1 MLQETDYTILGS
13 TSLRVSRLGLAATY
27 RPGKHSVRRA
37 IDEGINYF
45 FYFGIDTQMVKTLR
59 EMMRNNREWY
69 VVATGAYNYIWWH
82 QNIRK
87 TLEKR
92 LRQLKTDYIDI
103 FLFLGVLK
111 ETEFSESLQEEL
123 CKLRE
128 EGKVR
133 SIGLST
139 HNRKLAGKL
148 AAEGTVDVLMIRY
161 NAAHRGA
168 EQDIFPYLLVKDR
181 SAFDGKVHN
190 PGVVSYTATRWRYL
204 IRRPKN
210 WPKDGRI
217 PTAGMCYRFVLS
229 NPNVHVVM
237 TAPTNEKQLIENIA
251 AIQQG
256 PLNEEDMAF
265 MQQFGDVVH
274 HTKKWFM

>member
-1 MLQETDYTILGS
+1 MLQETDYTILGR
-13 TSLRVSRLGLAATY
+13 TGLRVSRLGLAATY

-204 IRRPKN
+204 IQRPKN

-256 PLNEEDMAF
+256 PLSEDDMAF
-265 MQQFGDVVH
+265 MRQFGDIVH